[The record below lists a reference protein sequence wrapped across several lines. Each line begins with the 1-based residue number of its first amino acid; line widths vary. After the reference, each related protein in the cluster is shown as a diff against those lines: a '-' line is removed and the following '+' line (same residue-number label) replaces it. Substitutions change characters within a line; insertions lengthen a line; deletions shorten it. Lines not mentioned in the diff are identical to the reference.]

1 MKCTKVLE
9 RMINQNNHDEIA
21 QGDCRLLVC
30 VISIMVLL
38 QISSSMTT
46 ELMNLEKM
54 KAHSFL
60 CGNSHSLRPRSW
72 TTRRCAGTRPTVIS
86 LLPVSVHVRVEWREE
101 YFIGI
106 SFLDEMCNQAQN
118 GVICIFSLKNPSY
131 PEYLCWA
138 ESGVMC
144 LDFHQQVRGECVDR
158 VDSPSQHPHMLVVGL
173 HNGNV
178 AVYNLQTDP
187 AQPVYRSCASNG
199 KHQDIVWKVRA
210 ETDQQQV

>member
-1 MKCTKVLE
+1 MKCAKVLE

-30 VISIMVLL
+30 VISIRVLL

-46 ELMNLEKM
+46 ELMNSEKM

-60 CGNSHSLRPRSW
+60 CGNSHSWRPRSW
-72 TTRRCAGTRPTVIS
+72 ITRRCAGTRPTVIS
-86 LLPVSVHVRVEWREE
+86 LLPVSVHVRLEWREE

-106 SFLDEMCNQAQN
+106 SFLDEMRNQAQN
-118 GVICIFSLKNPSY
+118 GVICICSLKNPSY

-144 LDFHQQVRGECVDR
+144 LDFHQQVRGEGVVLTVLTVLHSTRICSWW
-158 VDSPSQHPHMLVVGL
+158 DSTTGMLPSTTYRPTLPSRC
-173 HNGNV
+173 
-178 AVYNLQTDP
+178 TDP
-187 AQPVYRSCASNG
+187 APVTASTKTSCG
-199 KHQDIVWKVRA
+199 R
-210 ETDQQQV
+210 